1 MRIRPPSRRRFWR
14 ADATVIA
21 LVAATVLVLGLSSS
35 TGSSPHDVAGV
46 PAAVTVNSGTELPG
60 TRPIPLGFLGISL
73 EYPAVE
79 AYAGNDPQA
88 LNPVFEQLIRNLGP
102 APELRIGGDSA
113 DWTWWPVAGLTRP
126 PGVTFTLDERWLS
139 VTRALARSLGARLI
153 LGINLEAASTQVAA
167 AEASALTGGIGAS
180 SIEAFELGN
189 EPELYGSF
197 AWYRTPDGRTV
208 TGRPHDYDF
217 NAFSDDFT
225 AVGGA
230 VSEPPLAGPSF
241 GGLGWIGHVAEFLRA
256 EPRVRVVTL
265 HRYPLQLCFTKP
277 GSPRYPTIANLLSDR
292 ASAGLAD
299 GFVGAAGIAH
309 AHGLPVRIDEL
320 NTVACGADAAISN
333 TFASALWSLDTLF
346 QMARVGIDGVN
357 IHTFPGAGYELFR
370 FIRAGGRWR
379 GSVAPQ
385 YYGLLMFAQAAPPGS
400 QLLSDLGHRGG
411 PAAAQGVG
419 DVSSGRANPSRAD
432 QQTPEPL
439 EERHDPS
446 PRRARRRF
454 GLAAESAEHQRFK
467 RGDPRRSEPGPV
479 NGYRHA
485 SRSSDHRFD
494 TPERWELCGGA
505 PRRERRPRHV
515 PDRPIGVMTPAR
527 PARRALDKSRARGGL
542 ASSA

>member
-1 MRIRPPSRRRFWR
+1 MRIRPSSRRRFWL
-14 ADATVIA
+14 ADATVVA
-21 LVAATVLVLGLSSS
+21 LVAATVLVLGLTSS
-35 TGSSPHDVAGV
+35 TSSGSHDVAGV
-46 PAAVTVNSGTELPG
+46 PAAVTVNSGTEMPG
-60 TRPIPLGFLGISL
+60 TRPLPLGFLGISL

-79 AYAGNDPQA
+79 TYAGNDPQA

-113 DWTWWPVAGLTRP
+113 DWTWWPVAGLPQP

-139 VTRALARSLGARLI
+139 VTRALAGSLGARPI

-180 SIEAFELGN
+180 SIKAFELGN
-189 EPELYGSF
+189 EPELYGTF
-197 AWYRTPDGRTV
+197 AWYRTRDGRVV

-217 NAFSDDFT
+217 NAFSGDF
-225 AVGGA
+225 AAIGAA

-241 GGLGWIGHVAEFLRA
+241 GGLGWIGHLAEFLGA

-277 GSPRYPTIANLLSDR
+277 ASPRYPTIANLLSDR
-292 ASAGLAD
+292 ASSGLAD
-299 GFVGAAGIAH
+299 GFVGAVDIAH

-320 NTVACGADAAISN
+320 NTVACGADAAISH

-370 FIRAGGRWR
+370 FARAGGRWR

-400 QLLSDLGHRGG
+400 RLLSVSVTGEAGRQLKAWATLAQDRRIRVVLINKLLSRSRSVTLRVPGARGAASVSLLKAPSIGASSGVTLGGQTLGPSTDTGTLRGRATTDSLRPSG
-411 PAAAQGVG
+411 GSYVVALPAA
-419 DVSSGRANPSRAD
+419 S
-432 QQTPEPL
+432 
-439 EERHDPS
+439 
-446 PRRARRRF
+446 
-454 GLAAESAEHQRFK
+454 AALVTFRT
-467 RGDPRRSEPGPV
+467 G
-479 NGYRHA
+479 
-485 SRSSDHRFD
+485 
-494 TPERWELCGGA
+494 
-505 PRRERRPRHV
+505 
-515 PDRPIGVMTPAR
+515 
-527 PARRALDKSRARGGL
+527 
-542 ASSA
+542 